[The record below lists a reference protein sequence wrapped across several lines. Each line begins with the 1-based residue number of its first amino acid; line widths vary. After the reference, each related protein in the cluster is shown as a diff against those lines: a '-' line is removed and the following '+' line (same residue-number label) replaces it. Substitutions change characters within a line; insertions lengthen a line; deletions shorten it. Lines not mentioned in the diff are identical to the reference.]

1 MQGVPN
7 TRKILQAMGVSNNK
21 IPDDMSYSDFI
32 DKANYY
38 IRNVAK
44 QNNDFKIYT
53 NNIFQNVGGIANLE
67 KNRRVE
73 IK

>member
-1 MQGVPN
+1 
-7 TRKILQAMGVSNNK
+7 MGVSNNK